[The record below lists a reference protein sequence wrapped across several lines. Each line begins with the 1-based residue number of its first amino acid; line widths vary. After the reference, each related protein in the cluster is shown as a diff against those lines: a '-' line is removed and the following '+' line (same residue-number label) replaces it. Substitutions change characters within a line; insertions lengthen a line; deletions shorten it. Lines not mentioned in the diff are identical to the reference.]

1 MWGNLS
7 DIGSIIKPV
16 AAVTANSS
24 GTTNS
29 SAIDRQ
35 GYESCVLFHSCGAAS
50 GSPTAQTADSKLQDS
65 ADGSTSWGDI
75 STAAATQLTADSTS
89 ARVSV
94 NLRDL
99 TTKRYIRVVNVV
111 ALTSGTTPKL
121 PVQATVI
128 LGGAATLP
136 AV

>member
-7 DIGSIIKPV
+7 DIGSLIKPV
-16 AAVTANSS
+16 IGATANSS
-24 GTTNS
+24 GTTTGS
-29 SAIDRQ
+29 GIDRA
-35 GYESCVLFHSCGAAS
+35 GYESCVLFHACGAAS
-50 GSPTAQTADSKLQDS
+50 GSPTAQTVDSKLQDS
-65 ADGSTSWGDI
+65 ADNSTGWGDI
-75 STAAATQLTADSTS
+75 TGAVATQLTADSTS

-111 ALTSGTTPKL
+111 ALTSGSSPKL
-121 PVQATVI
+121 AVQATVI

>member
-1 MWGNLS
+1 MWGNPS
-7 DIGSIIKPV
+7 DIGGIIKPV

-29 SAIDRQ
+29 SAIDRL
-35 GYESCVLFHSCGAAS
+35 GYESAVLFHAGGAAS

-75 STAAATQLTADSTS
+75 SGAAATQLTADSTS

-99 TTKRYIRVVNVV
+99 TTKRYVRVVNVV
-111 ALTSGTTPKL
+111 ALTSGTTPKW

-136 AV
+136 AT